1 MENEKLEI
9 LNMIRDKAI
18 TPEEGLKLLDAI
30 QKENVKFVF
39 EEPKQKKDSE
49 TIVISTK
56 IPSKIKI
63 PSQSDLAEFLEKAAD
78 SENTINENKKKNN
91 IDITIQ
97 TPDGKTKS
105 FNL

>member
-39 EEPKQKKDSE
+39 EEAKQKKDSE

-63 PSQSDLAEFLEKAAD
+63 PESDLTKFLEEAGL
-78 SENTINENKKKNN
+78 ENPINESKQKNN

-97 TPDGKTKS
+97 TPDGKTKL

>member
-18 TPEEGLKLLDAI
+18 TPEEGLKLLEAI

-56 IPSKIKI
+56 IPSKND
-63 PSQSDLAEFLEKAAD
+63 PADFLEKAAG
-78 SENTINENKKKNN
+78 SENTVNETFENKKKKN

-97 TPDGKTKS
+97 TPDGKTQS

>member
-18 TPEEGLKLLDAI
+18 TPEEGLKLLEAI

-39 EEPKQKKDSE
+39 EEPNQKKDSE

-56 IPSKIKI
+56 IPSK
-63 PSQSDLAEFLEKAAD
+63 SDLADFLKNAAD
-78 SENTINENKKKNN
+78 SENPINKIFENKKN
-91 IDITIQ
+91 IDITIK
-97 TPDGKTKS
+97 TPDGKTQS

>member
-1 MENEKLEI
+1 MGNEKLEI

-18 TPEEGLKLLDAI
+18 TPEEGLKLLEAI

-56 IPSKIKI
+56 IPSK
-63 PSQSDLAEFLEKAAD
+63 SDPADFLEKAAG
-78 SENTINENKKKNN
+78 SENTVNEAFENKKKKN
-91 IDITIQ
+91 IDITVQ
-97 TPDGKTKS
+97 TPDGKTQS